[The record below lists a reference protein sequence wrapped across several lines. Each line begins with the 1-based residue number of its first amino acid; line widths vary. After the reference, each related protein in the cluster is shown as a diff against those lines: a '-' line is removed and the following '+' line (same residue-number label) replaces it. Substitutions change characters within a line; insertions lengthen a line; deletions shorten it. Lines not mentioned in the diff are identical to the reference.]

1 MTDIDVALVRTL
13 LREQFPNLD
22 ATKVEYLNEGCD
34 SVAFDIDGR
43 LVFRFPKRA
52 DVEAQMTTEREVL
65 SVLASAGAP
74 IAIPVIRYEGKPAG
88 AFRFRFAGYDKLQGQ
103 SANRVALSREQLL
116 EIASVLGH
124 FLSWLHDVPEEAV
137 AHANL
142 ETQDI
147 DAVLAEV
154 KNEALEDLF
163 TVANVVPQASI
174 DSWRSWIE
182 ETDLEDGDR
191 EPAVLVHNDFAAEHV
206 LVDESALR
214 LTGVIDWSD
223 VAICDRVIDFAGIY
237 HWGGREF
244 TNAVLDAYGQSLSP
258 GQHRRARFLAACRGV
273 LDVSFGLEFARPEY
287 IEMGLRALKLN
298 ASA

>member
-1 MTDIDVALVRTL
+1 MTDIDAALVRTL

-34 SVAFDIDGR
+34 SVAFEIDER

-65 SVLASAGAP
+65 SVLASAGPP
-74 IAIPVIRYEGKPAG
+74 IAIPVIRYEGQPAG
-88 AFRFRFAGYDKLQGQ
+88 AFPFRFAGYDKLQGQ
-103 SANRVALSREQLL
+103 SANRVALSQEQLL

-137 AHANL
+137 AQAHL

-147 DAVLAEV
+147 DAVLDEV
-154 KNEALEDLF
+154 KKEALEDLF
-163 TVANVVPQASI
+163 TVANVAPPASI

-223 VAICDRVIDFAGIY
+223 VAICDRLSDFAGIY

-244 TNAVLDAYGQSLSP
+244 ANAVLDAYGHPLSP
-258 GQHRRARFLAACRGV
+258 GQHRRARFLAASRGV